1 MTERQKNKVDGIIK
15 LTISSFEVADVFPES
30 IARDLVI
37 SLAKVFNI
45 DITKEKADY
54 IVDEIIKNEPIIYDS
69 GYEALAYIIERIGWI
84 TAEYFDREKNI
95 NNLDS
100 YINNKFM
107 IEEQKRKC
115 EEIINDYKIKL
126 GEVDISLLINPF
138 SSIFQS
144 VHQYAVENITYMTIS
159 LAKVF
164 NKDITEEEAKKIVSV
179 LKDTEKCQ
187 DIESIGWAIANY
199 FLPRKIE
206 KIINS
211 YEEKYKKEFKEI
223 NTLGFHIDG
232 QHTSPIVR
240 MFGIIVAGI
249 SFFEFE
255 FGQSEEYLNEYS
267 EFLVKSNNIAGEN
280 IIDLTVALSEVF
292 NRNMTKEEAEKLLFT
307 KDIEEGY
314 QGDWQSKHSD
324 KFYKST
330 KEFEHIIE
338 LYIKNSPF
346 YNSGLDTIF
355 SFGMLPHN
363 TNLYMF
369 IFDSVGWA
377 ITNYFNGKENYN
389 NKNNNNEEKNKNFN
403 KENKINNVVENTAKE
418 KIMIAKDYNQYKKE
432 VLDLYNDYVKTFESF
447 GKKVDES
454 VIKTADKIKKE
465 VFNLMVLGE
474 AKSGKSTFINA
485 YLGEEILPMDEL
497 QCTSSIIEIKRG
509 DKFELKA
516 QKASGDE
523 IIITEFNEIT
533 EFLQNHAAIPDEY
546 RNIPITT
553 INNWLLEYKDKKIL
567 ENDIKDFLNE
577 KEVKE
582 ANIFKIDEKEYKDLI
597 CQYINENKSEWNEI
611 IIKIEI
617 TYTLPEA
624 MQDITIIDS
633 PGVGAGGNVG
643 KITEDYIE
651 KADAIIF
658 IKSLVGQAL
667 ENNSFQELIRNK
679 ITNKKKELM
688 FLVFTGKCR
697 DLNDLGFE
705 KLKHKAIEMY
715 KNDIDK
721 EKILFVDSKVE
732 LFIKKCSK
740 LKTKEKIDEHFKDL
754 EKKKNNFDLAKLW
767 WLESEKNFD
776 RFKEK
781 MEEKSN
787 FNSVNK
793 AINKFARQANYLRLK
808 TFLESLKKSYN
819 EYKEIFTNS
828 LKIAEENKDDP
839 NELENKIKRK
849 LEEIDDTYK
858 KMNDGI
864 RDIQKE
870 YIGEDGNSGKIK
882 NEVELEKNKY
892 KKELSNFTEYDKMK
906 IETMNIIDKFKD
918 FRKEKAN
925 EIIRECDKKLIEYSN
940 SSSEINAEEFTP
952 NFTEAD
958 FDSIDKS
965 AKEEAIETIFE
976 EKCFE
981 VKRINIFHKDRY
993 VETVK
998 THIYNNLDDIT
1009 EQLKINLVA
1018 YFNNCMKKY
1027 KDKLNEH
1034 NEKLET
1040 EYKKLLKNK
1049 ENNDKILDEIEN
1061 YKKNISDI
1069 DKNIK
1074 NVDTLKGEI
1083 NNYVK

>member
-115 EEIINDYKIKL
+115 EEIINYYKIKL

-179 LKDTEKCQ
+179 LKDTEKRQ

-307 KDIEEGY
+307 KDIEE
-314 QGDWQSKHSD
+314 DWQSKHSD

-330 KEFEHIIE
+330 KEFEYIIE
-338 LYIKNSPF
+338 VYIKNSPF

-363 TNLYMF
+363 INLYMF
-369 IFDSVGWA
+369 IFKSVGWA
-377 ITNYFNGKENYN
+377 IANYFNGKENYN
-389 NKNNNNEEKNKNFN
+389 NKNNNNNNNNEEENKNFN
-403 KENKINNVVENTAKE
+403 KENQINNVVENTAKE

-432 VLDLYNDYVKTFESF
+432 VLDLYNDYVTTFESF

-454 VIKTADKIKKE
+454 VSKTADKIEHE

-533 EFLQNHAAIPDEY
+533 EFLQTHAAIPDEY
-546 RNIPITT
+546 RNIPVST
-553 INNWLLEYKDKKIL
+553 INNMLIEYLSKNNKIDDKDIDDFLHREEVKNANTFKLDDRKYKDSIRKYIE
-567 ENDIKDFLNE
+567 ENS
-577 KEVKE
+577 VKW
-582 ANIFKIDEKEYKDLI
+582 K
-597 CQYINENKSEWNEI
+597 EI
-611 IIKIEI
+611 ITDIEI
-617 TYTLPEA
+617 TCQLPEY
-624 MQDITIIDS
+624 MQGITIIDS
-633 PGVGAGGNVG
+633 PGVWAGGNVG
-643 KITEDYIE
+643 RITEDYKE
-651 KADAIIF
+651 NADAIIF
-658 IKSLVGQAL
+658 IKSLVAGAL
-667 ENNSFQELIRNK
+667 ESDSFTKLINNE
-679 ITNKKKELM
+679 ITKKQKDFL

-697 DLNDLGFE
+697 GLSDAGFKE
-705 KLKHKAIEMY
+705 LRPKAIEMY
-715 KNDIDK
+715 KSRID
-721 EKILFVDSKVE
+721 ERKILFVDSKIHLFLNKCLE
-732 LFIKKCSK
+732 LR
-740 LKTKEKIDEHFKDL
+740 TKEKIDKFFNE
-754 EKKKNNFDLAKLW
+754 ENNKFAEAKLC
-767 WLESEKNFD
+767 WLESEKDFRKFEDN
-776 RFKEK
+776 
-781 MEEKSN
+781 MAEKSD
-787 FNSVNK
+787 FRSVK
-793 AINKFARQANYLRLK
+793 IAIEKFAQKTNYLQLK
-808 TFLESLKKSYN
+808 ALLENLKKSYF
-819 EYKEIFTNS
+819 EYKDIFSKS
-828 LKIAEENKDDP
+828 LKIAEENKNDP
-839 NELENKIKRK
+839 IELENKINRK
-849 LEEIDDTYK
+849 LEEINDTLK

-864 RDIQKE
+864 RDIGKE
-870 YIGEDGNSGKIK
+870 YIGKGENYGKIK
-882 NEVELEKNKY
+882 NEIEIEKRNI
-892 KKELSNFTEYDKMK
+892 KKDY
-906 IETMNIIDKFKD
+906 
-918 FRKEKAN
+918 
-925 EIIRECDKKLIEYSN
+925 LI
-940 SSSEINAEEFTP
+940 
-952 NFTEAD
+952 
-958 FDSIDKS
+958 
-965 AKEEAIETIFE
+965 
-976 EKCFE
+976 
-981 VKRINIFHKDRY
+981 
-993 VETVK
+993 
-998 THIYNNLDDIT
+998 
-1009 EQLKINLVA
+1009 
-1018 YFNNCMKKY
+1018 
-1027 KDKLNEH
+1027 
-1034 NEKLET
+1034 
-1040 EYKKLLKNK
+1040 LKNLMK
-1049 ENNDKILDEIEN
+1049 
-1061 YKKNISDI
+1061 
-1069 DKNIK
+1069 
-1074 NVDTLKGEI
+1074 
-1083 NNYVK
+1083 

>member
-115 EEIINDYKIKL
+115 EEIINYYKIKL

-179 LKDTEKCQ
+179 LKDTEKRQ

-307 KDIEEGY
+307 KDIEE
-314 QGDWQSKHSD
+314 DWQSKHSD

-330 KEFEHIIE
+330 KEFEYIIE
-338 LYIKNSPF
+338 VYIKNSPF

-363 TNLYMF
+363 INLYMF
-369 IFDSVGWA
+369 IFKSVGWA
-377 ITNYFNGKENYN
+377 IANYFNGKENYN
-389 NKNNNNEEKNKNFN
+389 NKNNNNNNNNNEEENKNFN
-403 KENKINNVVENTAKE
+403 KENQINNVVENTAKE

-432 VLDLYNDYVKTFESF
+432 VLDLYNDYVTTFESF

-454 VIKTADKIKKE
+454 VSKTADKIEHE

-533 EFLQNHAAIPDEY
+533 EFLQTHAAIPDEY
-546 RNIPITT
+546 RNIPVST
-553 INNWLLEYKDKKIL
+553 INNMLIEYLSKNNKIDDKDIDDFLHREEVKNANTFKLDDRKYKDSIRKYIE
-567 ENDIKDFLNE
+567 ENS
-577 KEVKE
+577 VKW
-582 ANIFKIDEKEYKDLI
+582 K
-597 CQYINENKSEWNEI
+597 EI
-611 IIKIEI
+611 ITDIEI
-617 TYTLPEA
+617 TCQLPEY
-624 MQDITIIDS
+624 MQGITIIDS
-633 PGVGAGGNVG
+633 PGVWAGGNVG
-643 KITEDYIE
+643 RITEDYKE
-651 KADAIIF
+651 NADAIIF
-658 IKSLVGQAL
+658 IKSLVAGAL
-667 ENNSFQELIRNK
+667 ESDSFTKLINNE
-679 ITNKKKELM
+679 ITKKQKDFL

-697 DLNDLGFE
+697 GLSDAGFKE
-705 KLKHKAIEMY
+705 LRPKAIEMY
-715 KNDIDK
+715 KSRID
-721 EKILFVDSKVE
+721 ERKILFVDSKIHLFLNKCLE
-732 LFIKKCSK
+732 LR
-740 LKTKEKIDEHFKDL
+740 TKEKIDKFFNE
-754 EKKKNNFDLAKLW
+754 ENNKFAEAKLC
-767 WLESEKNFD
+767 WLESEKDFRKFEDN
-776 RFKEK
+776 
-781 MEEKSN
+781 MAEKSD
-787 FNSVNK
+787 FRSVK
-793 AINKFARQANYLRLK
+793 IAIEKFAQKTNYLQLK
-808 TFLESLKKSYN
+808 ALLENLKKSYF
-819 EYKEIFTNS
+819 EYKDIFSKS
-828 LKIAEENKDDP
+828 LKIAEENKNDP
-839 NELENKIKRK
+839 IELENKINRK
-849 LEEIDDTYK
+849 LEEINDTLK

-864 RDIQKE
+864 RDIGKE
-870 YIGEDGNSGKIK
+870 YIGKGENYGKIK
-882 NEVELEKNKY
+882 NEIEIEKRY
-892 KKELSNFTEYDKMK
+892 IKKDY
-906 IETMNIIDKFKD
+906 
-918 FRKEKAN
+918 
-925 EIIRECDKKLIEYSN
+925 LIL
-940 SSSEINAEEFTP
+940 
-952 NFTEAD
+952 
-958 FDSIDKS
+958 
-965 AKEEAIETIFE
+965 
-976 EKCFE
+976 
-981 VKRINIFHKDRY
+981 
-993 VETVK
+993 
-998 THIYNNLDDIT
+998 NNL
-1009 EQLKINLVA
+1009 
-1018 YFNNCMKKY
+1018 MK
-1027 KDKLNEH
+1027 
-1034 NEKLET
+1034 
-1040 EYKKLLKNK
+1040 
-1049 ENNDKILDEIEN
+1049 
-1061 YKKNISDI
+1061 
-1069 DKNIK
+1069 
-1074 NVDTLKGEI
+1074 
-1083 NNYVK
+1083 

>member
-1 MTERQKNKVDGIIK
+1 MTEEQYKKCIEIAYSFKSECRYFPFLNKDDFIK
-15 LTISSFEVADVFPES
+15 I
-30 IARDLVI
+30 
-37 SLAKVFNI
+37 
-45 DITKEKADY
+45 
-54 IVDEIIKNEPIIYDS
+54 
-69 GYEALAYIIERIGWI
+69 
-84 TAEYFDREKNI
+84 
-95 NNLDS
+95 
-100 YINNKFM
+100 
-107 IEEQKRKC
+107 
-115 EEIINDYKIKL
+115 
-126 GEVDISLLINPF
+126 
-138 SSIFQS
+138 
-144 VHQYAVENITYMTIS
+144 TIS

-179 LKDTEKCQ
+179 LKDTEKRQ
-187 DIESIGWAIANY
+187 DIESIGWTIANY

-292 NRNMTKEEAEKLLFT
+292 NINMTKEEAEKLLFT

-314 QGDWQSKHSD
+314 QGDWQSKYSD

-338 LYIKNSPF
+338 VYIKNSPF
-346 YNSGLDTIF
+346 YNSKLDTIF

-363 TNLYMF
+363 INLYMF
-369 IFDSVGWA
+369 IFESVGWA
-377 ITNYFNGKENYN
+377 IANYFNGIE
-389 NKNNNNEEKNKNFN
+389 NNNNENEEENKNFN

-454 VIKTADKIKKE
+454 VSKTADKIKKE

-533 EFLQNHAAIPDEY
+533 EFLQTHAAIPDEY

-553 INNWLLEYKDKKIL
+553 INNWLLDYKDKKIS

-597 CQYINENKSEWNEI
+597 CKYINENKSKWKEI

-624 MQDITIIDS
+624 MQGITIIDS

-643 KITEDYIE
+643 KITEDYME

-721 EKILFVDSKVE
+721 EKILF
-732 LFIKKCSK
+732 L
-740 LKTKEKIDEHFKDL
+740 
-754 EKKKNNFDLAKLW
+754 
-767 WLESEKNFD
+767 
-776 RFKEK
+776 
-781 MEEKSN
+781 
-787 FNSVNK
+787 
-793 AINKFARQANYLRLK
+793 Y
-808 TFLESLKKSYN
+808 
-819 EYKEIFTNS
+819 
-828 LKIAEENKDDP
+828 
-839 NELENKIKRK
+839 
-849 LEEIDDTYK
+849 
-858 KMNDGI
+858 
-864 RDIQKE
+864 
-870 YIGEDGNSGKIK
+870 
-882 NEVELEKNKY
+882 
-892 KKELSNFTEYDKMK
+892 
-906 IETMNIIDKFKD
+906 
-918 FRKEKAN
+918 
-925 EIIRECDKKLIEYSN
+925 
-940 SSSEINAEEFTP
+940 
-952 NFTEAD
+952 
-958 FDSIDKS
+958 
-965 AKEEAIETIFE
+965 
-976 EKCFE
+976 
-981 VKRINIFHKDRY
+981 
-993 VETVK
+993 
-998 THIYNNLDDIT
+998 
-1009 EQLKINLVA
+1009 
-1018 YFNNCMKKY
+1018 
-1027 KDKLNEH
+1027 
-1034 NEKLET
+1034 
-1040 EYKKLLKNK
+1040 
-1049 ENNDKILDEIEN
+1049 
-1061 YKKNISDI
+1061 
-1069 DKNIK
+1069 
-1074 NVDTLKGEI
+1074 
-1083 NNYVK
+1083 

>member
-1 MTERQKNKVDGIIK
+1 
-15 LTISSFEVADVFPES
+15 
-30 IARDLVI
+30 
-37 SLAKVFNI
+37 
-45 DITKEKADY
+45 
-54 IVDEIIKNEPIIYDS
+54 
-69 GYEALAYIIERIGWI
+69 
-84 TAEYFDREKNI
+84 
-95 NNLDS
+95 
-100 YINNKFM
+100 
-107 IEEQKRKC
+107 
-115 EEIINDYKIKL
+115 
-126 GEVDISLLINPF
+126 
-138 SSIFQS
+138 
-144 VHQYAVENITYMTIS
+144 
-159 LAKVF
+159 
-164 NKDITEEEAKKIVSV
+164 
-179 LKDTEKCQ
+179 
-187 DIESIGWAIANY
+187 
-199 FLPRKIE
+199 
-206 KIINS
+206 
-211 YEEKYKKEFKEI
+211 
-223 NTLGFHIDG
+223 
-232 QHTSPIVR
+232 
-240 MFGIIVAGI
+240 
-249 SFFEFE
+249 
-255 FGQSEEYLNEYS
+255 
-267 EFLVKSNNIAGEN
+267 
-280 IIDLTVALSEVF
+280 
-292 NRNMTKEEAEKLLFT
+292 
-307 KDIEEGY
+307 
-314 QGDWQSKHSD
+314 
-324 KFYKST
+324 
-330 KEFEHIIE
+330 
-338 LYIKNSPF
+338 
-346 YNSGLDTIF
+346 
-355 SFGMLPHN
+355 
-363 TNLYMF
+363 
-369 IFDSVGWA
+369 
-377 ITNYFNGKENYN
+377 
-389 NKNNNNEEKNKNFN
+389 
-403 KENKINNVVENTAKE
+403 
-418 KIMIAKDYNQYKKE
+418 MIAKDYNQYKKE
-432 VLDLYNDYVKTFESF
+432 VLDLYNDYVKAFESF
-447 GKKVDES
+447 GKKVEENVSKD
-454 VIKTADKIKKE
+454 ADKIKKE

-497 QCTSSIIEIKRG
+497 QCTSSIIKIKRG

-533 EFLQNHAAIPDEY
+533 QFLQTHAAIPDEY

-553 INNWLLEYKDKKIL
+553 INNWLLEYKDKKIS

-597 CQYINENKSEWNEI
+597 CKYINENASKWNEI

-624 MQDITIIDS
+624 MQGITIIDS

-697 DLNDLGFE
+697 DLDDSRFE

-721 EKILFVDSKVE
+721 EKILFVDSKIHLFFNKCFE
-732 LFIKKCSK
+732 LGTKDKIDKFFDD
-740 LKTKEKIDEHFKDL
+740 LYKEKNDFAEASTIWLRTKD
-754 EKKKNNFDLAKLW
+754 KNLRIF
-767 WLESEKNFD
+767 FD
-776 RFKEK
+776 R

-925 EIIRECDKKLIEYSN
+925 EIIKECDKKLIEYSN

-965 AKEEAIETIFE
+965 AEKEATEIIDKYE
-976 EKCFE
+976 CFGK
-981 VKRINIFHKDRY
+981 KRINIFHKDRY

-1009 EQLKINLVA
+1009 EQLRTNLVA
-1018 YFNNCMKKY
+1018 YFNNCILKY
-1027 KDKLNEH
+1027 QDKLNEH
-1034 NEKLET
+1034 N
-1040 EYKKLLKNK
+1040 KKLTEEYNELLNNK
-1049 ENNDKILDEIEN
+1049 EDNDKILNDIEN
-1061 YKKNISDI
+1061 YKKNILAI

-1074 NVDTLKGEI
+1074 NIDTLKGEI

>member
-1 MTERQKNKVDGIIK
+1 
-15 LTISSFEVADVFPES
+15 
-30 IARDLVI
+30 
-37 SLAKVFNI
+37 
-45 DITKEKADY
+45 
-54 IVDEIIKNEPIIYDS
+54 
-69 GYEALAYIIERIGWI
+69 
-84 TAEYFDREKNI
+84 
-95 NNLDS
+95 
-100 YINNKFM
+100 
-107 IEEQKRKC
+107 
-115 EEIINDYKIKL
+115 
-126 GEVDISLLINPF
+126 
-138 SSIFQS
+138 
-144 VHQYAVENITYMTIS
+144 
-159 LAKVF
+159 
-164 NKDITEEEAKKIVSV
+164 
-179 LKDTEKCQ
+179 
-187 DIESIGWAIANY
+187 
-199 FLPRKIE
+199 
-206 KIINS
+206 
-211 YEEKYKKEFKEI
+211 
-223 NTLGFHIDG
+223 
-232 QHTSPIVR
+232 
-240 MFGIIVAGI
+240 
-249 SFFEFE
+249 
-255 FGQSEEYLNEYS
+255 
-267 EFLVKSNNIAGEN
+267 
-280 IIDLTVALSEVF
+280 
-292 NRNMTKEEAEKLLFT
+292 
-307 KDIEEGY
+307 
-314 QGDWQSKHSD
+314 
-324 KFYKST
+324 
-330 KEFEHIIE
+330 
-338 LYIKNSPF
+338 
-346 YNSGLDTIF
+346 
-355 SFGMLPHN
+355 
-363 TNLYMF
+363 
-369 IFDSVGWA
+369 
-377 ITNYFNGKENYN
+377 
-389 NKNNNNEEKNKNFN
+389 
-403 KENKINNVVENTAKE
+403 
-418 KIMIAKDYNQYKKE
+418 MIAKDYNQYKKE

-454 VIKTADKIKKE
+454 VSKTADKIKKE

-497 QCTSSIIEIKRG
+497 QCTSSIIEVKRG

-516 QKASGDE
+516 QKASGEE
-523 IIITEFNEIT
+523 IIKTEFNEIT
-533 EFLQNHAAIPDEY
+533 QFLQTHAAIPDEY

-597 CQYINENKSEWNEI
+597 CKYINENKSKWKEI

-624 MQDITIIDS
+624 MQGITIIDS

-721 EKILFVDSKVE
+721 EKIFFVDSKIQ
-732 LFIKKCSK
+732 LFLNKCLK
-740 LKTKEKIDEHFKDL
+740 LDTSEKIKDFFENL
-754 EKKKNNFDLAKLW
+754 NKTGDNFESAENIWLKSYGDVYKFKNN
-767 WLESEKNFD
+767 
-776 RFKEK
+776 

-870 YIGEDGNSGKIK
+870 YIGEDENSGKIK

-925 EIIRECDKKLIEYSN
+925 EIIKECDKKLIEYSN

-958 FDSIDKS
+958 FDSIYKS
-965 AKEEAIETIFE
+965 AEKEATEIIDKYE
-976 EKCFE
+976 CFE
-981 VKRINIFHKDRY
+981 KKRINIFHKDRY
-993 VETVK
+993 VEAVK
-998 THIYNNLDDIT
+998 NHISNNLDDIT
-1009 EQLKINLVA
+1009 EKLKTNLKN
-1018 YFNNCMKKY
+1018 YFDNCIQKY
-1027 KDKLNEH
+1027 KDKLKEH

-1049 ENNDKILDEIEN
+1049 EDNDKILDEIEN
-1061 YKKNISDI
+1061 YKKNILAI

-1074 NVDTLKGEI
+1074 NIDTLKGEI

>member
-1 MTERQKNKVDGIIK
+1 MTEEQY
-15 LTISSFEVADVFPES
+15 
-30 IARDLVI
+30 
-37 SLAKVFNI
+37 
-45 DITKEKADY
+45 KECK
-54 IVDEIIKNEPIIYDS
+54 EIYNSYN
-69 GYEALAYIIERIGWI
+69 
-84 TAEYFDREKNI
+84 FDFR
-95 NNLDS
+95 
-100 YINNKFM
+100 F
-107 IEEQKRKC
+107 
-115 EEIINDYKIKL
+115 
-126 GEVDISLLINPF
+126 LLIKKDEF
-138 SSIFQS
+138 I
-144 VHQYAVENITYMTIS
+144 EITIS

-164 NKDITEEEAKKIVSV
+164 NSGIITEEEA
-179 LKDTEKCQ
+179 
-187 DIESIGWAIANY
+187 
-199 FLPRKIE
+199 E
-206 KIINS
+206 KIISINEVVS
-211 YEEKYKKEFKEI
+211 DSANPIKNNIATFWKIVDYFDKEFQEKIEQIKKEFKEANKIEEIINLAEEKYKKEFEEI
-223 NTLGFHIDG
+223 NTLHFDIYGEHPN
-232 QHTSPIVR
+232 PIPK
-240 MFGIIVAGI
+240 MFGIMPTGL
-249 SFFEFE
+249 SFFEFQFQTDE
-255 FGQSEEYLNEYS
+255 SYMEWMI
-267 EFLVKSNNIAGEN
+267 FLSKSNYIAGEN
-280 IIDLTVALSEVF
+280 IIDLTLALSEIF
-292 NRNMTKEEAEKLLFT
+292 NRNMTKEESEKLLF
-307 KDIEEGY
+307 
-314 QGDWQSKHSD
+314 
-324 KFYKST
+324 
-330 KEFEHIIE
+330 
-338 LYIKNSPF
+338 IKNYIEKENIETYSLPTHNYF
-346 YNSGLDTIF
+346 ASEKFRNIAHFNINNNEYNSIF
-355 SFGMLPHN
+355 KQ
-363 TNLYMF
+363 
-369 IFDSVGWA
+369 VGWSIA
-377 ITNYFNGKENYN
+377 DYFNGKENYN
-389 NKNNNNEEKNKNFN
+389 NKNNEEENKNFN

-454 VIKTADKIKKE
+454 VSKTADKIKKE

-516 QKASGDE
+516 QKASGEE
-523 IIITEFNEIT
+523 IIKTEFNEIT
-533 EFLQNHAAIPDEY
+533 EFLQTHAAIPDEY

-597 CQYINENKSEWNEI
+597 CKYINENESKWKEI

-624 MQDITIIDS
+624 MQGITIIDS

-740 LKTKEKIDEHFKDL
+740 LKTKEKINDHFKDL
-754 EKKKNNFDLAKLW
+754 EKDKKNFDLAKLW
-767 WLESEKNFD
+767 WLESEKQFD
-776 RFKEK
+776 RFMEK
-781 MEEKSN
+781 MKEKSN
-787 FNSVNK
+787 FNSVNV
-793 AINKFARQANYLRLK
+793 ALDKFARQAHYLQLK
-808 TFLESLKKSYN
+808 AFLESLKKSYN

-828 LKIAEENKDDP
+828 LKITEENKDDP

-849 LEEIDDTYK
+849 LKEIDDTYK

-870 YIGEDGNSGKIK
+870 YIGEDENSGKIK

-892 KKELSNFTEYDKMK
+892 KKELSNFTEFDKMK
-906 IETMNIIDKFKD
+906 TETINIIDKFKD

-925 EIIRECDKKLIEYSN
+925 EIIKECDKKLIEYSN

-965 AKEEAIETIFE
+965 AKEESNETIFKKE
-976 EKCFE
+976 CFKE
-981 VKRINIFHKDRY
+981 KRINTFNKDRY

-998 THIYNNLDDIT
+998 NYISNNLDDIT
-1009 EQLKINLVA
+1009 EKLKTNLEN
-1018 YFNNCMKKY
+1018 YFDNCIQKY
-1027 KDKLNEH
+1027 KDKLKEH
-1034 NEKLET
+1034 NEKLT
-1040 EYKKLLKNK
+1040 SEYNKLLKNK
-1049 ENNDKILDEIEN
+1049 EDNDKILAEIEN
-1061 YKKNISDI
+1061 YKKNILAI

-1074 NVDTLKGEI
+1074 NIDTLKGEI

>member
-115 EEIINDYKIKL
+115 EEIINYYKIKL

-179 LKDTEKCQ
+179 LKDTEKRQ

-307 KDIEEGY
+307 KDIEE
-314 QGDWQSKHSD
+314 DWQSKHSD

-330 KEFEHIIE
+330 KEFEYIIE
-338 LYIKNSPF
+338 VYIKNSPF

-363 TNLYMF
+363 INLYMF
-369 IFDSVGWA
+369 IFKSVGWA
-377 ITNYFNGKENYN
+377 IANYFNGKENYN
-389 NKNNNNEEKNKNFN
+389 NKNNNNNNEEENKNFN
-403 KENKINNVVENTAKE
+403 KENQINNVVENTAKE

-432 VLDLYNDYVKTFESF
+432 VLDLYNDYVTTFESF

-454 VIKTADKIKKE
+454 VSKTADKIEHE

-533 EFLQNHAAIPDEY
+533 EFLQTHAAIPDEY
-546 RNIPITT
+546 RNIPVST
-553 INNWLLEYKDKKIL
+553 INNMLIEYLSKNNKIDDKDIDDFLHREEVKNANTFKLDDRKYKDSIRKYIE
-567 ENDIKDFLNE
+567 ENS
-577 KEVKE
+577 VKW
-582 ANIFKIDEKEYKDLI
+582 K
-597 CQYINENKSEWNEI
+597 EI
-611 IIKIEI
+611 ITDIEI
-617 TYTLPEA
+617 TCQLPEY
-624 MQDITIIDS
+624 MQGITIIDS
-633 PGVGAGGNVG
+633 PGVWAGGNVG
-643 KITEDYIE
+643 RITEDYKE
-651 KADAIIF
+651 NADAIIF
-658 IKSLVGQAL
+658 IKSLVAGAL
-667 ENNSFQELIRNK
+667 ESDSFTKLINNE
-679 ITNKKKELM
+679 ITKKQKDFL

-697 DLNDLGFE
+697 GLSDAGFKE
-705 KLKHKAIEMY
+705 LRPKAIEMY
-715 KNDIDK
+715 KSRID
-721 EKILFVDSKVE
+721 ERKILFVDSKIHLFLNKCLE
-732 LFIKKCSK
+732 LR
-740 LKTKEKIDEHFKDL
+740 TKEKIDKFFNE
-754 EKKKNNFDLAKLW
+754 ENNKFAEAKLC
-767 WLESEKNFD
+767 WLESEKDFRKFEDN
-776 RFKEK
+776 
-781 MEEKSN
+781 MAEKSD
-787 FNSVNK
+787 FRSVK
-793 AINKFARQANYLRLK
+793 IAIEKFAQKTNYLQLK
-808 TFLESLKKSYN
+808 ALLENLKKSYF
-819 EYKEIFTNS
+819 EYKDIFSKS
-828 LKIAEENKDDP
+828 LKIAEENKNDP
-839 NELENKIKRK
+839 IELENKINRK
-849 LEEIDDTYK
+849 LEEINDTLK

-864 RDIQKE
+864 RDIGKE
-870 YIGEDGNSGKIK
+870 YIGKGENYGKIK
-882 NEVELEKNKY
+882 NEIEIEKRNI
-892 KKELSNFTEYDKMK
+892 KKDY
-906 IETMNIIDKFKD
+906 
-918 FRKEKAN
+918 
-925 EIIRECDKKLIEYSN
+925 LI
-940 SSSEINAEEFTP
+940 
-952 NFTEAD
+952 
-958 FDSIDKS
+958 
-965 AKEEAIETIFE
+965 
-976 EKCFE
+976 
-981 VKRINIFHKDRY
+981 
-993 VETVK
+993 
-998 THIYNNLDDIT
+998 
-1009 EQLKINLVA
+1009 
-1018 YFNNCMKKY
+1018 
-1027 KDKLNEH
+1027 
-1034 NEKLET
+1034 
-1040 EYKKLLKNK
+1040 LKNLMK
-1049 ENNDKILDEIEN
+1049 
-1061 YKKNISDI
+1061 
-1069 DKNIK
+1069 
-1074 NVDTLKGEI
+1074 
-1083 NNYVK
+1083 

>member
-115 EEIINDYKIKL
+115 EEIINYYKIKL

-179 LKDTEKCQ
+179 LKDTEKRQ

-307 KDIEEGY
+307 KDIEE
-314 QGDWQSKHSD
+314 DWQSKHSD

-330 KEFEHIIE
+330 KEFEYIIE
-338 LYIKNSPF
+338 VYIKNSPF

-363 TNLYMF
+363 INLYMF
-369 IFDSVGWA
+369 IFKSVGWA
-377 ITNYFNGKENYN
+377 IANYFNGKENYN
-389 NKNNNNEEKNKNFN
+389 NKNNNNNNNNNEEENKNFN
-403 KENKINNVVENTAKE
+403 KENQINNVVENTAKE

-432 VLDLYNDYVKTFESF
+432 VLDLYNDYVTTFESF

-454 VIKTADKIKKE
+454 VSKTADKIEHE

-533 EFLQNHAAIPDEY
+533 EFLQTHAAIPDEY
-546 RNIPITT
+546 RNIPVST
-553 INNWLLEYKDKKIL
+553 INNMLIEYLSKNNKIDDKDIDDFLHREEVKNANTFKLYDRKYKDSIRKYIE
-567 ENDIKDFLNE
+567 ENS
-577 KEVKE
+577 VKW
-582 ANIFKIDEKEYKDLI
+582 K
-597 CQYINENKSEWNEI
+597 EI
-611 IIKIEI
+611 ITDIEI
-617 TYTLPEA
+617 TCQLPEY
-624 MQDITIIDS
+624 MQGITIIDS
-633 PGVGAGGNVG
+633 PGVWAGGNVG
-643 KITEDYIE
+643 RITEDYKE
-651 KADAIIF
+651 NADAIIF
-658 IKSLVGQAL
+658 IKSLVAGAL
-667 ENNSFQELIRNK
+667 ESDSFTKLINNE
-679 ITNKKKELM
+679 ITKKQKDFL

-697 DLNDLGFE
+697 GLSDAGFKE
-705 KLKHKAIEMY
+705 LRPKAIEMY
-715 KNDIDK
+715 KSRID
-721 EKILFVDSKVE
+721 ERKILFVDSKIHLFLNKCLE
-732 LFIKKCSK
+732 LR
-740 LKTKEKIDEHFKDL
+740 TKEKIDKFFNE
-754 EKKKNNFDLAKLW
+754 ENNKFAEAKLC
-767 WLESEKNFD
+767 WLESEKDFRKFEDN
-776 RFKEK
+776 
-781 MEEKSN
+781 MAEKSD
-787 FNSVNK
+787 FRSVK
-793 AINKFARQANYLRLK
+793 IAIEKFAQKTNYLQLK
-808 TFLESLKKSYN
+808 ALLENLKKSYF
-819 EYKEIFTNS
+819 EYKDIFSKS
-828 LKIAEENKDDP
+828 LKIAEENKNDP
-839 NELENKIKRK
+839 IELENKINRK
-849 LEEIDDTYK
+849 LEEINDTLK

-864 RDIQKE
+864 RDIGKE
-870 YIGEDGNSGKIK
+870 YIGKGENYGKIK
-882 NEVELEKNKY
+882 NEIEIEKRNI
-892 KKELSNFTEYDKMK
+892 KKDY
-906 IETMNIIDKFKD
+906 
-918 FRKEKAN
+918 
-925 EIIRECDKKLIEYSN
+925 LI
-940 SSSEINAEEFTP
+940 
-952 NFTEAD
+952 
-958 FDSIDKS
+958 
-965 AKEEAIETIFE
+965 
-976 EKCFE
+976 
-981 VKRINIFHKDRY
+981 
-993 VETVK
+993 
-998 THIYNNLDDIT
+998 
-1009 EQLKINLVA
+1009 
-1018 YFNNCMKKY
+1018 
-1027 KDKLNEH
+1027 
-1034 NEKLET
+1034 
-1040 EYKKLLKNK
+1040 LKNLMK
-1049 ENNDKILDEIEN
+1049 
-1061 YKKNISDI
+1061 
-1069 DKNIK
+1069 
-1074 NVDTLKGEI
+1074 
-1083 NNYVK
+1083 

>member
-115 EEIINDYKIKL
+115 EEIINYYKIKL

-179 LKDTEKCQ
+179 LKDTEKRQ

-307 KDIEEGY
+307 KDIEE
-314 QGDWQSKHSD
+314 DWQSKHSD

-330 KEFEHIIE
+330 KEFEYIIE
-338 LYIKNSPF
+338 VYIKNSPF

-363 TNLYMF
+363 INLYMF
-369 IFDSVGWA
+369 IFKSVGWA
-377 ITNYFNGKENYN
+377 IANYFNGKENYN
-389 NKNNNNEEKNKNFN
+389 NKNNNNNNNNNEEENKNFN
-403 KENKINNVVENTAKE
+403 KENQINNVVENTAKE

-432 VLDLYNDYVKTFESF
+432 VLDLYNDYVTTFESF

-454 VIKTADKIKKE
+454 VSKTADNIKKE

-485 YLGEEILPMDEL
+485 YLGKEILPMDEL

-516 QKASGDE
+516 QKSSGDE

-533 EFLQNHAAIPDEY
+533 EFLQTHAAIPDEY
-546 RNIPITT
+546 RNIPVST
-553 INNWLLEYKDKKIL
+553 INNMLIEYLSKNNKIDDKDIDDFLHREEVKNANTFKLDDRKYKDSIRKYIE
-567 ENDIKDFLNE
+567 ENS
-577 KEVKE
+577 VKW
-582 ANIFKIDEKEYKDLI
+582 K
-597 CQYINENKSEWNEI
+597 EI
-611 IIKIEI
+611 ITDIEI
-617 TYTLPEA
+617 TCQLPEY
-624 MQDITIIDS
+624 MQGITIIDS
-633 PGVGAGGNVG
+633 PGVWAGGNVG
-643 KITEDYIE
+643 RITEDYKE
-651 KADAIIF
+651 NADAIIF
-658 IKSLVGQAL
+658 IKSLVAGAL
-667 ENNSFQELIRNK
+667 ESDSFTKLINNE
-679 ITNKKKELM
+679 ITKKQKDFL

-697 DLNDLGFE
+697 GLSDAGFKE
-705 KLKHKAIEMY
+705 LRPKAIEMY
-715 KNDIDK
+715 KSRID
-721 EKILFVDSKVE
+721 ERKILFVDSKIHLFLNKCLE
-732 LFIKKCSK
+732 LR
-740 LKTKEKIDEHFKDL
+740 TKEKIDKFFNE
-754 EKKKNNFDLAKLW
+754 ENNKFAEAKLC
-767 WLESEKNFD
+767 WLESEKDFRKFEDN
-776 RFKEK
+776 
-781 MEEKSN
+781 MAEKSD
-787 FNSVNK
+787 FRSVK
-793 AINKFARQANYLRLK
+793 IAIEKFAQKTNYLQLK
-808 TFLESLKKSYN
+808 ALLENLKKSYF
-819 EYKEIFTNS
+819 EYKDIFSKS
-828 LKIAEENKDDP
+828 LKIAEENKNDP
-839 NELENKIKRK
+839 IELENKINRK
-849 LEEIDDTYK
+849 LEEINDTLK

-864 RDIQKE
+864 RDIGKE
-870 YIGEDGNSGKIK
+870 YIGKGENYGKIK
-882 NEVELEKNKY
+882 NEIEIEKRNI
-892 KKELSNFTEYDKMK
+892 KKDY
-906 IETMNIIDKFKD
+906 
-918 FRKEKAN
+918 
-925 EIIRECDKKLIEYSN
+925 LI
-940 SSSEINAEEFTP
+940 
-952 NFTEAD
+952 
-958 FDSIDKS
+958 
-965 AKEEAIETIFE
+965 
-976 EKCFE
+976 
-981 VKRINIFHKDRY
+981 
-993 VETVK
+993 
-998 THIYNNLDDIT
+998 
-1009 EQLKINLVA
+1009 
-1018 YFNNCMKKY
+1018 
-1027 KDKLNEH
+1027 
-1034 NEKLET
+1034 
-1040 EYKKLLKNK
+1040 LKNLMK
-1049 ENNDKILDEIEN
+1049 
-1061 YKKNISDI
+1061 
-1069 DKNIK
+1069 
-1074 NVDTLKGEI
+1074 
-1083 NNYVK
+1083 